1 MKKEKIVQN
10 RSHVEDRVT
19 VPELIKKKIANR
31 KDMTYSFFH
40 NKILKAM
47 KINVE
52 EKHMKIK
59 AIRELN

>member
-1 MKKEKIVQN
+1 
-10 RSHVEDRVT
+10 
-19 VPELIKKKIANR
+19 
-31 KDMTYSFFH
+31 MTYSFFH
-40 NKILKAM
+40 NKILKVM